1 MHEEGVVYMK
11 KWVALILG
19 TTVYFF
25 VSILLN
31 LLFDNS
37 VHLIRVIIGAVIW
50 TLLQI
55 GLYALLK
62 KIKLK

>member
-1 MHEEGVVYMK
+1 MK